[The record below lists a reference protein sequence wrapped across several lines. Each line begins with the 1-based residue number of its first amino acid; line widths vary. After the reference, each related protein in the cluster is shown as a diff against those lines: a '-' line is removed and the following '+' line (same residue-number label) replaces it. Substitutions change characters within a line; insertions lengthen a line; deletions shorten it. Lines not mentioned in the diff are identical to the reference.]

1 MKALLRTSIVVL
13 LLSSHYFSQ
22 EPVSVI
28 SSRWFRTVRQA
39 PETTLPSTSPAK
51 PVNPNEKHFQRK
63 AREQRTD
70 NPRDPYDDSIEGR
83 SAAIDKVVQQS
94 RTPHVDDAEGYSYE
108 VEVRNDTGKTVTVI
122 FWEYRFIETA
132 RPANEVR
139 RQFLCGVKLKNGE
152 KKELSAFTLRAP
164 SDVLD
169 IASLAKPANKLFHE
183 KVLIN
188 RIELSD
194 GNILQRNDWK
204 YADVKAAVEKVT
216 STPWGT
222 DVCRAL

>member
-1 MKALLRTSIVVL
+1 MKVLLRTTIVIL

-22 EPVSVI
+22 EPVSVLR
-28 SSRWFRTVRQA
+28 SRWFRTVRQA
-39 PETTLPSTSPAK
+39 PETKLPSISSAK

-83 SAAIDKVVQQS
+83 SAALDRAVQQS
-94 RTPHVDDAEGYSYE
+94 RTPHADDAEGYSYE
-108 VEVRNDTGKTVTVI
+108 VEVRNDTGQTVRVI
-122 FWEYRFIETA
+122 FWEYRFVEIA
-132 RPANEVR
+132 RPENEVR
-139 RQFLCGVKLKNGE
+139 RQFLCGVKLNNSE

-164 SDVLD
+164 SDVLYV
-169 IASLAKPANKLFHE
+169 ASLAKPPNKLFHE
-183 KVLIN
+183 KVLVN

-204 YADVKAAVEKVT
+204 YEDVKAAVEAVT